1 MHLYFISITP
11 YKLVFIFCS
20 CENKIQADLPIADWS
35 DIDYSGNNHISQ
47 KMDIYLPKNNN
58 EKHPAVIV
66 IYGSGWSSNNKKLSN
81 LVFIGDSVT
90 YGGSYID
97 DSNLFSSLFCL

>member
-1 MHLYFISITP
+1 MIENFKYLSIFKFILI
-11 YKLVFIFCS
+11 VFIFCS
-20 CENKIQADLPIADWS
+20 CENKIQADLPIANWS

-58 EKHPAVIV
+58 ERHPAVIV

-81 LVFIGDSVT
+81 YQKKVFVKP
-90 YGGSYID
+90 
-97 DSNLFSSLFCL
+97 